1 MKKLDL
7 WLFFSFLGVIQFISF
22 RLWGGTTVLNQFFF
36 LIFFSCISIFFLFFN
51 RYEEFRTARVILI
64 FFFSLLLFFP
74 ISFRAFIPFES
85 FLFAGVVLG
94 SLALV
99 FCAVHLKKSHGNFFE
114 LCVDFLLVA
123 GTLGASLGLFQ
134 YLWFVNVG
142 PEKQILIP
150 NILLSIASPRIT
162 GMYGQPNLFALFLSL
177 VLLGFFY
184 RHLHG
189 DFQGGRL
196 TGRLVWLRAL
206 PVALVAFVFFQTG
219 SRNGLLAISLISLLM
234 AYFIIKGCYL
244 TNFRQVRGRLLS
256 LLGGIFAG
264 YVVFSLMALD
274 GGATRSLVSS
284 VGDLSID
291 TRFVLWGAALLMGFE
306 RPFLG
311 TGFGNFN
318 YLLADTQNVAQ
329 EKLRFLFEA
338 RTYTNWAHNEYLQ
351 LFAEGGIFAFLLFTG
366 LALYILKR
374 LIVGVVREGRGNDP
388 AFVYSHLMLLP
399 FFFMAFFS
407 WPFRFA
413 PLLALF
419 AVILGCALS
428 HGPTITWRPSRV
440 TRFTFQGLALCACA
454 LTVFLMTLD
463 VKAASLRD
471 ALREGQSVEESFTD
485 FQYLAYNPQTRY
497 VALTR
502 ILPEM
507 TRQVLEARDK
517 TLALRLIPFAED
529 LAEMERAYWQWLLLS
544 RLYFAAGLLEQAR
557 EAAEMAIHQQ
567 PVHEPAWQFLHYID
581 MTRAA
586 RDTGRPV
593 ESFFPGAV
601 PTDHLLLE
609 NDHGGNRT
617 AQPE

>member
-7 WLFFSFLGVIQFISF
+7 AAFFSFLLASQFLTLTLFGGTSGINRFFLFVFISCF
-22 RLWGGTTVLNQFFF
+22 CLFSFFGFNGEFKINRLVIIPPL
-36 LIFFSCISIFFLFFN
+36 SIFFL
-51 RYEEFRTARVILI
+51 Y
-64 FFFSLLLFFP
+64 FSSLKSLV
-74 ISFRAFIPFES
+74 PFES
-85 FLFAGVVLG
+85 FLFLGIFIGLSVLVLFSTHLEK
-94 SLALV
+94 SL
-99 FCAVHLKKSHGNFFE
+99 GGFFDN
-114 LCVDFLLVA
+114 CVCFLLVT
-123 GTLGASLGLFQ
+123 GTIAASLGLFQ
-134 YLWFVNVG
+134 YLWFIAFG
-142 PEKQILIP
+142 PKIQVLIP
-150 NILLSIASPRIT
+150 NILLSVGSPRIT

-177 VLLGFFY
+177 VFLCYSY
-184 RHLHG
+184 RYLHC
-189 DFQGGRL
+189 DLQSGRL
-196 TGRLVWLRAL
+196 NRGHVWLRL
-206 PVALVAFVFFQTG
+206 IPVALVAFAFFQTG
-219 SRNGLLAISLISLLM
+219 SRNGLLAMALVSLLVV
-234 AYFIIKGCYL
+234 YFIAKRRYL
-244 TNFRQVRGRLLS
+244 NKPEQFRERLLP
-256 LLGGIFAG
+256 LLGGVFVG
-264 YVVFSLMALD
+264 YLVYRLLAL
-274 GGATRSLVSS
+274 GNVTTRSLVGVS
-284 VGDLSID
+284 DMSID
-291 TRFVLWGAALLMGFE
+291 TRFVLWGSSLLMGFE
-306 RPFLG
+306 RPLLG
-311 TGFGNFN
+311 VGFSNFN
-318 YLLADTQNVAQ
+318 YFLADTQIIAQ
-329 EKLRFLFEA
+329 EKLRFLYES
-338 RTYTNWAHNEYLQ
+338 RSYTNWSHNEYLQ
-351 LFAEGGIFAFLLFTG
+351 MFAEGGVPAFLLFTG

-440 TRFTFQGLALCACA
+440 TRFTFQGLAVCACA

-485 FQYLAYNPQTRY
+485 FQHLAYNPQTRY

-586 RDTGRPV
+586 RDTGRPI